1 MPFDIYQLDEADEY
15 DEEAFEKYQ
24 DALLEQFFA
33 SPEGQAR
40 FQEDPEMGFWAAQ
53 FLHFG
58 YNYVGVTLPQM
69 RQRHVEEIME
79 DLFPRKVSLLS
90 PDNADDAIPELL
102 AFWEFLKRE
111 YKLPQADEI
120 MEYLREIAPE
130 FKGMMNDPSRFGMA
144 KSFFMMGQAAG
155 FDMTTQEGA
164 EAFMNWYNAMV
175 MMQEEMA
182 RQRDRPATRKRRKAK
197 KKRKPTKVA
206 RKKGK
211 KKR

>member
-1 MPFDIYQLDEADEY
+1 
-15 DEEAFEKYQ
+15 
-24 DALLEQFFA
+24 
-33 SPEGQAR
+33 
-40 FQEDPEMGFWAAQ
+40 
-53 FLHFG
+53 
-58 YNYVGVTLPQM
+58 
-69 RQRHVEEIME
+69 
-79 DLFPRKVSLLS
+79 
-90 PDNADDAIPELL
+90 
-102 AFWEFLKRE
+102 
-111 YKLPQADEI
+111 
-120 MEYLREIAPE
+120 
-130 FKGMMNDPSRFGMA
+130 MNDPSRFGMA